1 MTILY
6 RETDAAVATADIE
19 AKRAGSCAMMR
30 ARSAAPHSTQRAIS
44 SSERPQ
50 PMQSCRVGWT
60 TQTRMQGVSIPV
72 SALVMAEFGCE
83 SRHHNGRQ
91 HECKRL
97 GEQRPLGAAGAVLD
111 GGR

>member
-6 RETDAAVATADIE
+6 RETDAVAAVATADIE

-50 PMQSCRVGWT
+50 PTQSCRVGWT

-72 SALVMAEFGCE
+72 SALVIDGLGGK
-83 SRHHNGRQ
+83 SRGTIAGGN
-91 HECKRL
+91 
-97 GEQRPLGAAGAVLD
+97 AGARV
-111 GGR
+111 

>member
-30 ARSAAPHSTQRAIS
+30 ARSAAPHSIQRAIS

-50 PMQSCRVGWT
+50 PMQSCRVG
-60 TQTRMQGVSIPV
+60 
-72 SALVMAEFGCE
+72 
-83 SRHHNGRQ
+83 
-91 HECKRL
+91 
-97 GEQRPLGAAGAVLD
+97 
-111 GGR
+111 